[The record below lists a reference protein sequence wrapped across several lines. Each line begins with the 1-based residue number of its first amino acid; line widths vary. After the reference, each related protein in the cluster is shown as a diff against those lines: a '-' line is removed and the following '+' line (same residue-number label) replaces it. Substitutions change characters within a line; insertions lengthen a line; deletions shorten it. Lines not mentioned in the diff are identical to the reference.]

1 VKIFRLIQGYTMSIQ
16 KNYNY
21 IWFIVYLQYSNIMIS
36 LALDPTFII
45 YTYDVYI
52 VNIYINVLNKFLF

>member
-1 VKIFRLIQGYTMSIQ
+1 MKIFRLIQGYTMSIQ

>member
-1 VKIFRLIQGYTMSIQ
+1 MSIQ